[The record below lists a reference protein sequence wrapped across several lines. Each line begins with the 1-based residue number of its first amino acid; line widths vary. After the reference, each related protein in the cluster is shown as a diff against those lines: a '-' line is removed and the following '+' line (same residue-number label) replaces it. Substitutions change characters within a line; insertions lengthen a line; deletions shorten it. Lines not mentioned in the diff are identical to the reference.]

1 MFLITKKMKK
11 IYCVIC
17 VKMSSLL
24 EETLVLS
31 IICCNCKN
39 EG

>member
-1 MFLITKKMKK
+1 MKK

-24 EETLVLS
+24 EETTLVLS